1 MILILILTGCSTK
14 EQEGITNI
22 KKEQD
27 VEIKVEKDKNS
38 EPITLNLEGGD
49 WGGYLSPYTI
59 IQGGD
64 QAHIK

>member
-1 MILILILTGCSTK
+1 MKKPTKYFSLIMILILILTGCSTK

-49 WGGYLSPYTI
+49 WGLGIS
-59 IQGGD
+59 
-64 QAHIK
+64 